1 MTKPKNKA
9 QKAYN
14 AESKKNEKLLD
25 KAKETPSQRTARL
38 SKLAED
44 ITARGGRMEGG
55 NLVMPLGLGPA
66 KQVLN
71 GLDGQQ
77 LRATTPPAVQEAAD
91 EYFDRKSD
99 VETAKDRMA
108 TALDK
113 IESEMKASDITVCV
127 VQQRV
132 GGESM
137 VCRIK
142 SSSKLEIKKQ
152 K

>member
-1 MTKPKNKA
+1 MTKPKV
-9 QKAYN
+9 
-14 AESKKNEKLLD
+14 KKQ
-25 KAKETPSQRTARL
+25 ETPSQRTARL

-66 KQVLN
+66 KQVLT

-91 EYFDRKSD
+91 EYFDRKEN
-99 VETAKDRMA
+99 VEQAKDRMA

-127 VQQRV
+127 VRRRV